1 VESRAESVGDGPF
14 SSVEN
19 ADVEVAI
26 LGPVEVR
33 GAAGPFHRSAAL
45 ELVVYLAFH
54 RGGVRHA
61 EWALAIWPDRP
72 VALPTVHSTS
82 SDARRALGQAS
93 DGTPHLPRG
102 CDLRLGDSVTTDVER
117 FTSLSA
123 SDHPDRL
130 FEAMQLVRG
139 PLFAG
144 LHRADWAV
152 FDGTQSSLE
161 SLVVRTALRGAD
173 ACMGRGLGNQAAWM
187 VRQALRVS
195 PYDERLYRALLR
207 ATAAQGN
214 RVGLRSTMA
223 ELLILAGEAGG
234 GHAESSQVG
243 RSDSVRLDCLHPET
257 TALYRGL
264 LDWSPV
270 AEGRPARL

>member
-1 VESRAESVGDGPF
+1 MTIRGP
-14 SSVEN
+14 E
-19 ADVEVAI
+19 VEV
-26 LGPVEVR
+26 LGPVVVR
-33 GAAGPFHRSAAL
+33 GAAEPFHRSAAL

-61 EWALAIWPDRP
+61 EWSLAIWPERP
-72 VALPTVHSTS
+72 VAPPTVHSTS
-82 SDARRALGQAS
+82 SDARRALGRAP
-93 DGTPHLPRG
+93 DGSPHLPRG
-102 CDLRLGDSVTTDVER
+102 CTLRLRDSVTTDVER
-117 FTSLSA
+117 FASLS
-123 SDHPDRL
+123 SSERPDRL
-130 FEAMQLVRG
+130 CEAMQMIRG
-139 PLFAG
+139 PLFGG
-144 LHRADWAV
+144 LRRADWAV
-152 FDGTQSSLE
+152 FDGTQSCIE
-161 SLVVRTALRGAD
+161 TLVVRTALRAAD
-173 ACMGRGLGNQAAWM
+173 ACMARGLGGEAASM
-187 VRQALRVS
+187 VRRALRVS

-223 ELLILAGEAGG
+223 ELLTLAGEAGA

-270 AEGRPARL
+270 AEGRTARL

>member
-1 VESRAESVGDGPF
+1 MNTPRQGTTRPF
-14 SSVEN
+14 PGVPHEG
-19 ADVEVAI
+19 VEVAV
-26 LGPVEVR
+26 LGPVTVR
-33 GAAGPFHRSAAL
+33 GTAEPFRRAAAL

-61 EWALAIWPDRP
+61 DWALAIWPDRP

-82 SDARRALGQAS
+82 SDARRALGRTP

-102 CDLRLGDSVTTDVER
+102 RGLRLGDSVITDVDR
-117 FTSLSA
+117 FASLAA

-130 FEAMQLVRG
+130 LEAMQLVRG
-139 PLFAG
+139 PLFGG

-152 FDGTQSSLE
+152 FDGTQSRLE

-173 ACMGRGLGNQAAWM
+173 TCMRRGLGSDAAWM

-223 ELLILAGEAGG
+223 ELLTLAGEADGD
-234 GHAESSQVG
+234 HAELRQVG
-243 RSDSVRLDCLHPET
+243 RRDGARLDCLHPET
-257 TALYRGL
+257 TALYHGL